1 MSRIFSLIALSCALL
16 AMVACGGGGS
26 TVVPTPTPTPTPA
39 ALTVTPASATVQL
52 SAFQQFSATGTGAP
66 VNWSV
71 NGVPGGNAIV
81 GTITTSGLYTAPA
94 TFPTPNQ
101 FNVTAISQ
109 ANLSLSANA
118 PTTVVYPNSNKNQE
132 VGPIFLGSSGGNN
145 LDTNATGCCIG
156 TLGSLLQR
164 GGTFFILG
172 NNHVLAR
179 SSFAAANEAIMQA
192 GASLCF
198 PATQVAALTKQAA
211 LKPSP
216 CTGVC
221 TGNAPSNVDAAIATI
236 SSTTA
241 VDNVAGVPT
250 GNILELGTAGPTSI
264 APAPP
269 SATTTTPAAV
279 LLANVQV
286 AKSGRTSGL
295 TCANLLSASTDGIT
309 VAYDSSCGG
318 ATAFNAVFNGQMI
331 VNSGT
336 FSAGGDSGSLIVAA
350 DTARP
355 VGLLYAGN
363 ATSTVANPIQDVITA
378 FTTAGPT
385 VPTFVGGADH
395 AVSCKPTASANSA
408 QVGAQSAPVSAHQQQ
423 IAAGVRD
430 RHVGSL
436 MASDSSIRSV
446 TVGGSFDAP
455 GEAALVIELSAVPQV
470 RIPAVIEGVRT
481 KLVYADGVNAPAFT
495 EPEFNRG
502 LAAKDAHR
510 SEFFQP
516 GFQGIGVGRSDD
528 APGETTIVIYTIT
541 GETHAP
547 VPAVLDGVR
556 TKVVD
561 GERFRSS
568 GWNERLESKP
578 ASCAKPQTASSKK

>member
-1 MSRIFSLIALSCALL
+1 M
-16 AMVACGGGGS
+16 
-26 TVVPTPTPTPTPA
+26 
-39 ALTVTPASATVQL
+39 
-52 SAFQQFSATGTGAP
+52 
-66 VNWSV
+66 
-71 NGVPGGNAIV
+71 
-81 GTITTSGLYTAPA
+81 GTITTSGLYTAPT
-94 TFPTPNQ
+94 TFPSPNQ
-101 FNVTAISQ
+101 FNVTAASQ
-109 ANLSLSANA
+109 ANLSLSASA
-118 PTTVVYPNSNKNQE
+118 ATTVVYPNSNKNQQ

-164 GGTFFILG
+164 GGTFFILS
-172 NNHVLAR
+172 NNHVMAR
-179 SSFAAANEAIMQA
+179 SSFAANGEAIMQA

-198 PATQVAALTKQAA
+198 PATQVAALTQQAT

-250 GNILELGTAGPTSI
+250 GNILELGAAGPTSI

-318 ATAFNAVFNGQMI
+318 APAFNAVFNGQMI

-395 AVSCKPTASANSA
+395 AVSCKPTASANST

-423 IAAGVRD
+423 IAASVRD
-430 RHVGSL
+430 RHAGSL

-481 KLVYADGVNAPAFT
+481 KLVYADGVHVPALT

-502 LAAKDAHR
+502 L
-510 SEFFQP
+510 
-516 GFQGIGVGRSDD
+516 
-528 APGETTIVIYTIT
+528 
-541 GETHAP
+541 
-547 VPAVLDGVR
+547 
-556 TKVVD
+556 
-561 GERFRSS
+561 
-568 GWNERLESKP
+568 
-578 ASCAKPQTASSKK
+578 

>member
-1 MSRIFSLIALSCALL
+1 MA
-16 AMVACGGGGS
+16 ACGGGGGGGN
-26 TVVPTPTPTPTPA
+26 PTPTPPTPTPTPA
-39 ALTVTPASATVQL
+39 VLTVTPASATVQL
-52 SAFQQFSATGTGAP
+52 SAFQVFTATGTGVP

-71 NGVPGGNAIV
+71 NGVPGGNATV
-81 GTITTSGLYTAPA
+81 GTITTGGLYTAPT
-94 TFPTPNQ
+94 TFPSPNQ
-101 FNVTAISQ
+101 FSVTAVSQ
-109 ANLSLSANA
+109 ANAAQTASSA
-118 PTTVVYPNSNKNQE
+118 TTVVYPNSNKNQE

-145 LDTNATGCCIG
+145 TDTNATGCCIG
-156 TLGSLLQR
+156 TLGSLLNR
-164 GGTFFILG
+164 GGTFFILS
-172 NNHVLAR
+172 NNHVLAK
-179 SSFAAANEAIMQA
+179 SSFAANGEAIMQA

-198 PATQVAALTKQAA
+198 PATQVASLTQQATLA
-211 LKPSP
+211 PAG
-216 CTGVC
+216 TTVGR
-221 TGNAPSNVDAAIATI
+221 TGNAPSNVDAAIAQI
-236 SSTTA
+236 SATTS
-241 VDNVAGVPT
+241 VDNLAGVPT

-279 LLANVQV
+279 LVAGVQV

-318 ATAFNAVFNGQMI
+318 TVAFNAVFNGQMI

-363 ATSTVANPIQDVITA
+363 SSSTVANPIQDVITA

-395 AVSCKPTASANSA
+395 AVSCKPTASANTI
-408 QVGAQSAPVSAHQQQ
+408 VGSQSAPVSARQQQ
-423 IAAGVRD
+423 IAASVRD
-430 RHVGSL
+430 RHAGSL
-436 MASDSSIRSV
+436 MATDSSIRSV
-446 TVGGSFDAP
+446 KVGGSSDAP

-470 RIPAVIEGVRT
+470 RIPVVIEGVRT

-495 EPEFNRG
+495 ETEFNRG
-502 LAAKDAHR
+502 LVAKDAHR

-568 GWNERLESKP
+568 GWNAHLEPKA

>member
-1 MSRIFSLIALSCALL
+1 
-16 AMVACGGGGS
+16 MVACGGGGSS
-26 TVVPTPTPTPTPA
+26 TVVPTPTPTPTPV

-52 SAFQQFSATGTGAP
+52 SAFQQFSATGTGVP
-66 VNWSV
+66 VTWSV

-81 GTITTSGLYTAPA
+81 GTITTSGLYTAPT
-94 TFPTPNQ
+94 TFPSPNQ
-101 FNVTAISQ
+101 FNVTAASQ
-109 ANLSLSANA
+109 ANLSLSASA
-118 PTTVVYPNSNKNQE
+118 ATTVVYPNSNKNQQ

-164 GGTFFILG
+164 GGTFFILS

-179 SSFAAANEAIMQA
+179 SSLAANGEAIMQA

-198 PATQVAALTKQAA
+198 PATQVASLSQQAT

-250 GNILELGTAGPTSI
+250 GNILELGAAGPSSI

-269 SATTTTPAAV
+269 SSTTTTPAAV

-318 ATAFNAVFNGQMI
+318 AAAFNAVFNGQMI

-395 AVSCKPTASANSA
+395 AVSCKPTASANTI
-408 QVGAQSAPVSAHQQQ
+408 VGSQSAPVSAHQQQ

-430 RHVGSL
+430 RHAGSL
-436 MASDSSIRSV
+436 MATDSSIRSV
-446 TVGGSFDAP
+446 NVGGSFDAP

-481 KLVYADGVNAPAFT
+481 KLVYADGVNVPALT
-495 EPEFNRG
+495 EPEFSRG

-541 GETHAP
+541 GEAHAP

-568 GWNERLESKP
+568 GWNEHLEPK
-578 ASCAKPQTASSKK
+578 ATSCAKPQTASSKK